1 MLQSKSKGGE
11 MVKGGT
17 YWSYVV
23 PTLGLIAVGVLPGYL
38 KELYGAFAS
47 KLVEAYVVFG
57 CMFIVMVL
65 GGLSVM
71 IFRDRAALSHSMK
84 VFRFRPDETV
94 SDTAELATARVKNS
108 RRENE

>member
-1 MLQSKSKGGE
+1 MLKLRSRGGE
-11 MVKGGT
+11 TIKGGT
-17 YWSYVV
+17 YWSYAA
-23 PTLGLIAVGVLPGYL
+23 PTLGLIALGVLPGYL
-38 KELYGAFAS
+38 KELYGSFAG

-84 VFRFRPDETV
+84 VFRFRPDEL
-94 SDTAELATARVKNS
+94 SLPRMS
-108 RRENE
+108 WRR

>member
-11 MVKGGT
+11 MVKEGS
-17 YWSYVV
+17 YWSYAA
-23 PTLGLIAVGVLPGYL
+23 PTLGLVALGILPGYL
-38 KELYGAFAS
+38 KELYGSFAG

-57 CMFIVMVL
+57 CAFIVMVL

-94 SDTAELATARVKNS
+94 SDTDELAPARVKNS
-108 RRENE
+108 RMENE